1 MTDSR
6 YTDFVLESR
15 EHLQVFERSMLA
27 LEKATGGEVAN
38 LIDASFR
45 VVHSLK
51 GNSGFLGFHA
61 VQKLAHAT
69 EEILENYRGAN
80 RTPPTPVVELLLLAI
95 DRLSAMIEDLDHS
108 DSHDVATLLERLR
121 SIEANRT
128 KQQLGADLSLQLP
141 SPPAS
146 VLPMLQ
152 SFDET
157 GAIRG
162 FRMAN
167 IDFTKHVSEWP
178 QPLRFDCKLAAAKSL
193 FEVKRALVGANQDR
207 TWSELGAVDLTGM
220 SLGEMSAALESSS
233 SSTVEASKAIELL
246 YEPDDFS
253 DGVPKAPVLCLARKD
268 ALSDSSESVLQST
281 PTPIEHSTV
290 AEKPSVES
298 SVPRPVTSAMVVL
311 TAIVSPSTEQSTTR
325 EPVVVGKSLEPI
337 VPSEKIS
344 SLRIQVDLLDRLM
357 TLVGELTLVR
367 NQSLL
372 AFGEIDGTPRAIIQ
386 RLNSVTSE
394 LQEAVLKTRMQPVGN
409 LFGRFP
415 RMVRD
420 LGRQLGKQVELVMIG
435 QEVELDKT
443 VLEQLSDPL
452 THLIRNSIDH
462 GLETPEVRQQ
472 AGKSAVGQI
481 TLSAMAAD
489 GQVIIEIRDDGRGID
504 PNAVRTK
511 LVSLGIKTEAEL
523 QRISSKEL
531 YSYILLPGFS
541 TAKQVSDV
549 SGRGVGMDV
558 VKTNI
563 ERLEGSLTIDS
574 TPGLGTSII
583 LRVPLTL
590 AIIPCLIVTVGE
602 ERFAVP
608 QRGLEEI
615 VCLHPGGRCAIEHSY
630 DEELYRL
637 RDTLLPVVRLK
648 EVLHRGSVFDA
659 ATKAQIMIDN
669 APKDR
674 SPDCIEYI
682 LVLRTNGRKFGLLVG
697 DVRGTEEV
705 VVKPMHPSLKKIGI
719 FAGATLM
726 GDGKVAL
733 IANIDG
739 IAEHADCYGTEPPK
753 SSDKKD
759 RDPAEV
765 HRVLLFEFGPK
776 EQFALPLVQ
785 VRRIESISM
794 DQVEQVGNQ
803 SFITIDGVATR
814 IVHLD
819 KHLNVS
825 ACELTSNMHLLLPK
839 FVAEPMGILVSRIV
853 DTDTLAIDLQEA
865 SVEDPGILGTAIVRG
880 KLSLFIDTQFLRE
893 KLFGKLPD
901 ETVSDE
907 GKRAKPIQGSDR
919 RTLHSARPAVKPHVL
934 LVDDTPFFRE
944 VVKRYFERIGLT
956 VTTAV
961 DGIDGLQKLDS
972 ESFDLVVSDI
982 EMPNMNGW
990 EFCMAARERG
1000 CQTPFLALTSLSKHE
1015 NASKASEC
1023 GFDQFE
1029 EKLDHD
1035 RLVGSVRNLL
1045 GIEQGDAR

>member
-1 MTDSR
+1 MADSR
-6 YTDFVLESR
+6 YADFVLESR
-15 EHLQVFERSMLA
+15 EHLQVFEKSMLA
-27 LEKATGGEVAN
+27 LEKATGGEVTG

-61 VQKLAHAT
+61 VQRLAHAT
-69 EEILENYRGAN
+69 EELLENYRGAN
-80 RTPPTPVVELLLLAI
+80 CTPPTNVVELLLLAI

-121 SIEANRT
+121 SIEAHCT

-141 SPPAS
+141 SPPTS
-146 VLPMLQ
+146 VLPTLQ
-152 SFDET
+152 SIDAT
-157 GAIRG
+157 GAVGGIRI
-162 FRMAN
+162 AN

-178 QPLRFDCKLAAAKSL
+178 QSLRFDCKLAAAKSL
-193 FEVKRALVGANQDR
+193 FEVKRALVDANQDR
-207 TWSELGAVDLTGM
+207 SWSELGAIDLTRM
-220 SLGEMSAALESSS
+220 SLNKLSATLKANTG
-233 SSTVEASKAIELL
+233 STVEASKAIELL
-246 YEPDDFS
+246 YEPEDFS

-268 ALSDSSESVLQST
+268 TLQDSAESEPQRAST
-281 PTPIEHSTV
+281 PTVQS
-290 AEKPSVES
+290 ALAKKPSVDS
-298 SVPRPVTSAMVVL
+298 SLPISVTSAVVVPPS
-311 TAIVSPSTEQSTTR
+311 IVSPSADQAPTR
-325 EPVVVGKSLEPI
+325 ESVVAGKSLEPI

-452 THLIRNSIDH
+452 THLIRNSTDH
-462 GLETPEVRQQ
+462 GLETPEARQL

-504 PNAVRTK
+504 PNAVRAK

-608 QRGLEEI
+608 QRGLEE
-615 VCLHPGGRCAIEHSY
+615 
-630 DEELYRL
+630 
-637 RDTLLPVVRLK
+637 
-648 EVLHRGSVFDA
+648 
-659 ATKAQIMIDN
+659 
-669 APKDR
+669 
-674 SPDCIEYI
+674 
-682 LVLRTNGRKFGLLVG
+682 
-697 DVRGTEEV
+697 
-705 VVKPMHPSLKKIGI
+705 
-719 FAGATLM
+719 
-726 GDGKVAL
+726 
-733 IANIDG
+733 
-739 IAEHADCYGTEPPK
+739 
-753 SSDKKD
+753 
-759 RDPAEV
+759 
-765 HRVLLFEFGPK
+765 
-776 EQFALPLVQ
+776 
-785 VRRIESISM
+785 
-794 DQVEQVGNQ
+794 
-803 SFITIDGVATR
+803 
-814 IVHLD
+814 
-819 KHLNVS
+819 
-825 ACELTSNMHLLLPK
+825 LLL
-839 FVAEPMGILVSRIV
+839 
-853 DTDTLAIDLQEA
+853 A
-865 SVEDPGILGTAIVRG
+865 SW
-880 KLSLFIDTQFLRE
+880 
-893 KLFGKLPD
+893 
-901 ETVSDE
+901 
-907 GKRAKPIQGSDR
+907 RAWC
-919 RTLHSARPAVKPHVL
+919 H
-934 LVDDTPFFRE
+934 
-944 VVKRYFERIGLT
+944 
-956 VTTAV
+956 
-961 DGIDGLQKLDS
+961 
-972 ESFDLVVSDI
+972 
-982 EMPNMNGW
+982 
-990 EFCMAARERG
+990 
-1000 CQTPFLALTSLSKHE
+1000 
-1015 NASKASEC
+1015 
-1023 GFDQFE
+1023 
-1029 EKLDHD
+1029 
-1035 RLVGSVRNLL
+1035 
-1045 GIEQGDAR
+1045 